1 MKKILNPDS
10 PAGVKDIML
19 LILRVGIPAMLIANH
34 GLPKL
39 MKLMGDDPIQF
50 MNIFGMG
57 ETFSF
62 VLVTISEFFCASL
75 IILGLFTRG
84 VAAVV
89 VIQFLILVFHVH
101 WADALV
107 VKELPILYLIG
118 FSFILFTGPGKYSL
132 DYLLHRK
139 LYTRPEL
146 QVAG

>member
-1 MKKILNPDS
+1 MKRILNPDS

-19 LILRVGIPAMLIANH
+19 LIARIGIPLMLIANH

-39 MKLMGDDPIQF
+39 MKLLSDDQIQF

-57 ETFSF
+57 ETTSF

-75 IILGLFTRG
+75 VILGLFTRG
-84 VAAVV
+84 AAIVL

-101 WADALV
+101 WADALAI
-107 VKELPILYLIG
+107 KELPIIYLVT
-118 FSFILFTGPGKYSL
+118 FAFFLFAGPGKYSL

-139 LYTRPEL
+139 FYP
-146 QVAG
+146 AGSLAMS